1 MPSSSE
7 RDVEEARPLTISAAI
22 PGILPNPGRLRG
34 KRTIAAVASLCV
46 CGALALGGPRAA
58 PRANQHGVFGAAPV
72 AVYYEKGGDW
82 SKREATAAEAAQI
95 SRRAQEAAAGTA
107 GSAYGY
113 APHSNPNAPFERT
126 NPFGPSSRRAGEATA
141 ALEVVASHHAS
152 AEEACQKCQ
161 SCPQFSGCCSGLC
174 SDGSGEYCWAFG
186 DFCTGG
192 PKASPD
198 FATTICPSARRLPAS
213 SAEVPSAASTAEA
226 EAAAALVHRDQRGKG
241 KGKDKAAPST
251 AISALAPRQVLR
263 RDPACRMA
271 HVAQNHTE
279 ALDARSGISSV
290 DYCTDRFKCSSEDAR
305 ARLGKF
311 GISGTTA
318 LQLMSSLSGGQKARV
333 SLTALTWSDPHIL
346 LLDEPTNHLD
356 MSALTALAEALR
368 AFDGAVVL
376 VVVEAVG
383 HIEERGEGDP
393 ALRVGIALPLGQ
405 EMVDVEVEIRPRYG
419 DAGQR
424 RDAPWL
430 CLPHFPALRVAH
442 L

>member
-1 MPSSSE
+1 M
-7 RDVEEARPLTISAAI
+7 EEARPLAVSAAI
-22 PGILPNPGRLRG
+22 PGILPNPGRLSG

-95 SRRAQEAAAGTA
+95 SRRAQEAAAGTAGSAYGYAPHSDPNAPYERTNPSGPSSRRAGEAAAGTA

-198 FATTICPSARRLPAS
+198 FATTICPAARRLPAS
-213 SAEVPSAASTAEA
+213 SAEVPSAASAAEA
-226 EAAAALVHRDQRGKG
+226 NRPLLDWPRDWRALFSADV
-241 KGKDKAAPST
+241 AET
-251 AISALAPRQVLR
+251 AT
-263 RDPACRMA
+263 
-271 HVAQNHTE
+271 AQ
-279 ALDARSGISSV
+279 
-290 DYCTDRFKCSSEDAR
+290 
-305 ARLGKF
+305 RLGLRERDRRA
-311 GISGTTA
+311 GES
-318 LQLMSSLSGGQKARV
+318 KA
-333 SLTALTWSDPHIL
+333 WG
-346 LLDEPTNHLD
+346 
-356 MSALTALAEALR
+356 LAEEDEGGGGSGRR
-368 AFDGAVVL
+368 AAGA
-376 VVVEAVG
+376 EAWTY
-383 HIEERGEGDP
+383 GDP
-393 ALRVGIALPLGQ
+393 DRV
-405 EMVDVEVEIRPRYG
+405 
-419 DAGQR
+419 
-424 RDAPWL
+424 
-430 CLPHFPALRVAH
+430 
-442 L
+442 